1 MISSPGS
8 QAAPLPA
15 SASLVW
21 IAAGG
26 SLLLVLGLLLS
37 GRGDLARLAIPA
49 GAVVV
54 GLALYF
60 RRPIGY
66 LHFTLWTWFLIPFV
80 RRLVDWRFGFQD
92 HNLILLAP
100 FLVSAIAGLTLL
112 REREHADPVR
122 LTSFF
127 LCLAGVFYGLAVG
140 LIRWRLHDADA
151 SSPGEI
157 VFGFFDWVAPIL
169 LGLHI
174 CIRWSMYE
182 EHKKAIEQ
190 SFLWVTLLLGAYGVY
205 QFIAAPPWDCAWL
218 DGLPLGFENSSF
230 GHPAPF
236 EIRVWSTLNSPG
248 SFAIVMLAALIL
260 LFGTKTRYK
269 AIFAA
274 AGYISLLLSMVRTAW
289 LAWLLAVVLLLSNYR
304 GATLRRFL
312 FGLILLPLCLL
323 PIVLSPEIAQ
333 SVQDRVATMQSVQQ
347 DGSFRDRRAMYE
359 DVTAALIRNPVGT
372 GLRNNNFSVDG
383 FVLDSGFLQAIAML
397 GFTGTI
403 LYAAG
408 ILFGIRSMIATK
420 STALLRSLGQQEG
433 AFRVVALVCIAEL
446 IAGNLFINVG
456 GVILWIFLGLW
467 MSAHA
472 RIGADDKLP
481 LRSNGLLLHAT
492 PAISGEVIT

>member
-1 MISSPGS
+1 MTF
-8 QAAPLPA
+8 APASNAVPRPA

-21 IAAGG
+21 VTAAG
-26 SLLLVLGLLLS
+26 SLLLVLGLIVS
-37 GRGDLARLAIPA
+37 GQGELARLAIPA
-49 GAVVV
+49 AAALV

-66 LHFTLWTWFLIPFV
+66 LHFTLWTWFLIPLV

-92 HNLILLAP
+92 HNLILAAP
-100 FLVSAIAGLTLL
+100 FLVSAIAGITLL
-112 REREHADPVR
+112 RELRFAEPVR

-140 LIRWRLHDADA
+140 LVRWRLHDADA

-157 VFGFFDWVAPIL
+157 VFGFFDWVAPLL

-174 CIRWSMYE
+174 SIRWSMYQ

-190 SFLWVTLLLGAYGVY
+190 SFLWVTLLLGLYGIY

-218 DGLPLGFENSSF
+218 EGLPLGFENSSF

-248 SFAIVMLAALIL
+248 LFAIVMLAALIL

-274 AGYISLLLSMVRTAW
+274 AGYISLLLSIVRTAW
-289 LAWLLAVVLLLSNYR
+289 LAWLLAVILLLSHYR
-304 GATLRRFL
+304 GAALWRFL
-312 FGLILLPLCLL
+312 FALTLLPLCLL
-323 PIVLSPEIAQ
+323 PIAFSPEIAQ
-333 SVQDRVATMQSVQQ
+333 TVQDRVATMQSVQQ
-347 DGSFRDRRAMYE
+347 DGSFRERSAMYE
-359 DVTAALIRNPVGT
+359 DVTAALFENPAGI
-372 GLRNNNFSVDG
+372 GLRNNNFAVDG
-383 FVLDSGFLQAIAML
+383 FVLDSGFLQAMAML

-408 ILFGIRSMIATK
+408 VLFAIRSMIAAKPTG
-420 STALLRSLGQQEG
+420 LLRSLGHQES
-433 AFRVVALVCIAEL
+433 AFRVVALVCIAEVV
-446 IAGNLFINVG
+446 AGNMFINVG
-456 GVILWIFLGLW
+456 GVILWTFFGLW
-467 MSAHA
+467 MSAYA
-472 RIGADDKLP
+472 SVVADERLRT
-481 LRSNGLLLHAT
+481 RSNDSLLQLT
-492 PAISGEVIT
+492 SAISGGVLT

>member
-1 MISSPGS
+1 MSSALASYP
-8 QAAPLPA
+8 APRPA

-21 IAAGG
+21 VAAAA
-26 SLLLVLGLLLS
+26 SLLLVLGLIVS

-49 GAVVV
+49 GAALV
-54 GLALYF
+54 GLTLYF

-66 LHFTLWTWFLIPFV
+66 LHFTLWTWFLIPLV

-92 HNLILLAP
+92 HNFILLAP

-112 REREHADPVR
+112 RERQHADPVR

-127 LCLAGVFYGLAVG
+127 FCLAGVFYGFAVG
-140 LIRWRLHDADA
+140 LIRWRLHTSDA

-157 VFGFFDWVAPIL
+157 IFGFFDWVAPLL

-190 SFLWVTLLLGAYGVY
+190 SFLWATLLLGLYGIY
-205 QFIAAPPWDCAWL
+205 QYIAAPPWDCAWL
-218 DGLPLGFENSSF
+218 EGLPLGFENSSF
-230 GHPAPF
+230 GHPARF

-248 SFAIVMLAALIL
+248 SFGVVMLPALIL

-269 AIFAA
+269 TIFAA

-323 PIVLSPEIAQ
+323 PIQFSPEIAQ
-333 SVQDRVATMQSVQQ
+333 TVQDRLATMQSLQQ
-347 DGSFRDRRAMYE
+347 DGSFQDRRAMYE
-359 DVTAALIRNPVGT
+359 VVTAALIQNPAGI
-372 GLRNNNFSVDG
+372 GLRNNSFTVDG

-397 GFTGTI
+397 GFTGTA

-408 ILFGIRSMIATK
+408 ILFGIGSMIAAK
-420 STALLRSLGQQEG
+420 STALLGSLGQQEG
-433 AFRVVALVCIAEL
+433 AFRVVALVCIAEV
-446 IAGNLFINVG
+446 ISGNPFINVG
-456 GVILWIFLGLW
+456 GAILWIFLGLW
-467 MSAHA
+467 MSARA
-472 RIGADDKLP
+472 KIEADYKLQTC
-481 LRSNGLLLHAT
+481 SNDSLLHLT
-492 PAISGEVIT
+492 STICGEVLT

>member
-1 MISSPGS
+1 MTS
-8 QAAPLPA
+8 APASHPAPPPA

-21 IAAGG
+21 VAAVG

-49 GAVVV
+49 GAVAV

-66 LHFTLWTWFLIPFV
+66 LHFTLWTWFLIPLV

-92 HNLILLAP
+92 HNLILAAP
-100 FLVSAIAGLTLL
+100 FLVSGIAGITLL
-112 REREHADPVR
+112 RERRIADPVP

-127 LCLAGVFYGLAVG
+127 LCLAGVAYGLAVG

-151 SSPGEI
+151 STPGEI
-157 VFGFFDWVAPIL
+157 AFGFFDWVAPLL

-182 EHKKAIEQ
+182 EHKKAVEQ
-190 SFLWVTLLLGAYGVY
+190 SFLWATLLLGLYGIY

-218 DGLPLGFENSSF
+218 EGLPLGFENASF

-248 SFAIVMLAALIL
+248 LFAIVMLAALIL

-289 LAWLLAVVLLLSNYR
+289 LAWLLAMVLLLSNYR
-304 GATLRRFL
+304 GATLLRFL
-312 FGLILLPLCLL
+312 FALTLLPLCLL
-323 PIVLSPEIAQ
+323 PIVFSPEIAQ
-333 SVQDRVATMQSVQQ
+333 TVQDRLATMQSVQQ
-347 DGSFRDRRAMYE
+347 DGSFQERSAMYE
-359 DVTAALIRNPVGT
+359 DVTAALIRNPAGI
-372 GLRNNNFSVDG
+372 GLRNNSFTVDG
-383 FVLDSGFLQAIAML
+383 FVLDSGFLQATAML

-403 LYAAG
+403 LYASG
-408 ILFGIRSMIATK
+408 ILFGIRSMIVAK
-420 STALLRSLGQQEG
+420 STGLLRSLGQQES
-433 AFRVVALVCIAEL
+433 AFRVVALVCIAEVV
-446 IAGNLFINVG
+446 AGNMFINVG

-467 MSAHA
+467 MSARA
-472 RIGADDKLP
+472 SVGVDDRL
-481 LRSNGLLLHAT
+481 LMRSNDPLPHAT
-492 PAISGEVIT
+492 SAISGEVLT